1 MLNQVILNGNAK
13 NHIVPLFA
21 GVEQCKSGHKFGP
34 YVRKYYIIHF
44 CLSGK
49 GFLKDKFGL
58 KEINR
63 GEFFIIRPNETTTYY
78 ADDKTPWEYSW
89 IAFNGEGAKVFD
101 KNYSVFKGGYQTGL
115 TIKELTENKTGSTAA
130 FLSLIYS
137 LIYKYFEEKNINV
150 SLAQQI
156 KDYVNFN
163 YVKGVSVKS
172 LSEFFGYERS
182 YIYRIFKQKFGVGI
196 KEYILSTCMEN
207 AHSLLKNGVNVKQTA
222 LSVGYK
228 DQLAFSKAYKNY
240 FGFSPKNTNWE
251 NLYTKN

>member
-1 MLNQVILNGNAK
+1 MTWVTWGK
-13 NHIVPLFA
+13 ERVPSLLSSS
-21 GVEQCKSGHKFGP
+21 EQL
-34 YVRKYYIIHF
+34 
-44 CLSGK
+44 LSVYTWREDFVKLIG
-49 GFLKDKFGL
+49 
-58 KEINR
+58 
-63 GEFFIIRPNETTTYY
+63 
-78 ADDKTPWEYSW
+78 
-89 IAFNGEGAKVFD
+89 
-101 KNYSVFKGGYQTGL
+101 
-115 TIKELTENKTGSTAA
+115 TGSTAA

-163 YVKGVSVKS
+163 YVKGVNVKS

-207 AHSLLKNGVNVKQTA
+207 ANSLLKNGVNVKQTA

-251 NLYTKN
+251 NIYTKN